1 LEEPRVVFDSLP
13 PREPKGAGLRALI
26 LGTVV
31 GLLLLAFLP
40 LAFAVASVT
49 SARERKSREE
59 AAHLIAETA
68 AVGFLS
74 ARDPNQLL
82 TTSVTR
88 ICSIAESRC
97 AGGLAAEGRDL
108 HVSANG
114 LPFIVRTRLP
124 GIDPRSIAAPAI
136 LYSGLFAL
144 MLLTLLYLAITRLIV
159 HPLDQIVRFADR
171 IASGAR
177 RIVAPRMGSRE
188 TIGLADSIE
197 KMAKTLV
204 RDEDALREKIVQLRQ
219 TTESLTAAQDQV
231 VRSERLASVG
241 RLAAGLAHEV
251 GNPLTA
257 LIGMQDLMLD
267 GDLDEAARRD
277 FLTRMRK
284 ETNRIHAVLRDLLDF
299 ARPEASGAPDSKHEG
314 ATVRSVAEQVIAL
327 ARMQRTSKLVQFVIN
342 IEADDPPVAMSSHR
356 LTQVLLNLVLNA
368 IDGAAHVSDP
378 RVEVSATWTSVSVT
392 LAVLDNGPG
401 VAKAMRRTLFE
412 PFASS
417 KPTGSGTGLGL
428 AVCRGLV
435 EAALGTIE
443 LDDSSAL
450 GARFVVTLPRAQ

>member
-1 LEEPRVVFDSLP
+1 MEETRVAFDSLR
-13 PREPKGAGLRALI
+13 PREPKGTGLRALI

-49 SARERKSREE
+49 SAREHKNREE
-59 AAHLIAETA
+59 SARLVAETA
-68 AVGFLS
+68 AVGFLYAS
-74 ARDPNQLL
+74 DPNKLI
-82 TTSVTR
+82 TGSVTR
-88 ICSIAESRC
+88 ICSLADNKC
-97 AGGLAAEGRDL
+97 AGDPAADGRDI
-108 HVSANG
+108 HVSG
-114 LPFIVRTRLP
+114 SGPPITVRIRLP
-124 GIDPRSIAAPAI
+124 GVDPRSIAAPAL

-144 MLLTLLYLAITRLIV
+144 MLLTLLYIAITRLIV
-159 HPLDQIVRFADR
+159 HPLDHIVRFADK

-204 RDEDALREKIVQLRQ
+204 RDEDALRDKIAELRK
-219 TTESLTAAQDQV
+219 TTESLTSAQEQV

-267 GDLDEAARRD
+267 GDLDDRERRD
-277 FLTRMRK
+277 FLTRMRR

-299 ARPEASGAPDSKHEG
+299 ARPEASSAPDSKHEG
-314 ATVRSVAEQVIAL
+314 SSARVVAEQVVAL
-327 ARMQRTSKLVQFVIN
+327 AKMQRTSKLVHFVIRF
-342 IEADDPPVAMSSHR
+342 EADDPLVAMSSHR

-378 RVEVSATWTSVSVT
+378 RVEISATWTHDRIT
-392 LAVLDNGPG
+392 LVVADNGTG
-401 VAKAMRRTLFE
+401 VATAMQRTLFE

-435 EAALGTIE
+435 EAAFGTIE
-443 LDDSSAL
+443 LDGAYTA
-450 GARFVVTLPRAQ
+450 GARFVVVLPVVQ